1 MRTVQVHRLFV
12 SLALGLSLG
21 GLASCESAPTRS
33 SDVATTRLG
42 KPTASGWLARA
53 DTLKPSP
60 YHDHALFW
68 QSPKL
73 KGYEKFYV
81 DAVVVVPVKTERGV
95 LIDAATSE
103 QLSTDLRDAVL
114 EELGPAV
121 TIVHEPGPGVA
132 TIRGAIT
139 RVARSRSAADRGGAQ
154 VGGAAM
160 EVEIVDSVTRE
171 RLAAAVESDVVDD
184 PDVLPSRVASGDA
197 AGIDPWYDAKVVFGH
212 WAARLRM
219 WLVRA
224 RTE

>member
-1 MRTVQVHRLFV
+1 MRTVQVYRLCGV
-12 SLALGLSLG
+12 LALGLV
-21 GLASCESAPTRS
+21 GLASCESAPTRGA
-33 SDVATTRLG
+33 DAVKTRLG
-42 KPTASGWLARA
+42 TPAASGWLARA

-60 YHDHALFW
+60 YHDRALFW

-73 KGYEKFYV
+73 REYERFYV
-81 DAVVVVPVKTERGV
+81 DAIVVVPVKTERGA

-121 TIVHEPGPGVA
+121 TIVHEPGPGTA

-139 RVARSRSAADRGGAQ
+139 RVARSRSAAERGGAQ
-154 VGGAAM
+154 IGGAAM

-171 RLAAAVESDVVDD
+171 RLAAAIESDVVDD
-184 PDVLPSRVASGDA
+184 PDLLPSRVASGDA

-219 WLVRA
+219 WIVRA
-224 RTE
+224 RTD